1 MWEQRIPDVYDILQ
15 AGSEVAK
22 KKAAET
28 LKDVKVAM
36 RINYFD
42 DEDFLN

>member
-1 MWEQRIPDVYDILQ
+1 MGAE
-15 AGSEVAK
+15 ASGSIRNPERRKQVAEA
-22 KKAAET
+22 KAAET
-28 LKDVKVAM
+28 LKDVKAAM

>member
-1 MWEQRIPDVYDILQ
+1 MGAE
-15 AGSEVAK
+15 ASEVFEILKEGSRVAEA
-22 KKAAET
+22 KAAET
-28 LKDVKVAM
+28 LKDVKAAM

>member
-1 MWEQRIPDVYDILQ
+1 MGAE
-15 AGSEVAK
+15 ASGSIRNSERSRVAEA
-22 KKAAET
+22 KAAET
-28 LKDVKVAM
+28 LKDVKAAM